1 VTTRVPKTM
10 LLRVR
15 FPWPVLALAGLL
27 TAAPLHASDLR
38 IHGLLD
44 LVAAQRGDTQELNKL
59 TRGDSPYDPYGLRLF
74 VDGNVNERVDFFGQV
89 VLRDGA
95 TPYVDGAYVLFTPF
109 LGYDTHL
116 LAGKIPWPIGTYGPR
131 TYSNKNPLIA
141 TPLMYQYH
149 TTLTWWEIPP
159 SADVLIANSGAG
171 QYSIDYFGYPM
182 GMGMPVVDDSYW
194 DVGVTAMGS
203 EGPVEYSMGITAGT
217 PGWGNTREDE
227 NSGKTLMG
235 RIGLAPTPGLRFGV
249 SGALGPYLVEGLNEQ
264 LAPGRNVNEFY
275 QRLGMVDVEFA
286 TGHLELRGEGAWNT
300 WQTPTVGDLDVTTG
314 YVEMKY
320 SLPFGAFAAGRL
332 DGMRFS
338 EIEDSTG
345 VKHPWDSNIARW
357 ELGAG
362 YRIDRNILA
371 KLVYQHTTMEGRDIK
386 PSLFAAQLSVGF

>member
-1 VTTRVPKTM
+1 M
-10 LLRVR
+10 SLRVR

-27 TAAPLHASDLR
+27 MAAPLHASDLR

-44 LVAAQRGDTQELNKL
+44 LVAAQRSDTHELNTL
-59 TRGDSPYDPYGLRLF
+59 TRGDSPYDPYGLRVF
-74 VDGNVNERVDFFGQV
+74 VDGNVSEHVDFFGQV

-149 TTLTWWEIPP
+149 TTLLWWAIPP
-159 SADVLIANSGAG
+159 SADVLIANSGSG

-182 GMGMPVVDDSYW
+182 GMGMAVVDDSWW
-194 DVGVTAMGS
+194 DVGVTAMGTA
-203 EGPVEYSMGITAGT
+203 GPVECSVGITAGT
-217 PGWGNTREDE
+217 PGWGSTVKDE
-227 NSGKTLMG
+227 NSGKAIMG
-235 RIGLAPTPGLRFGV
+235 RIGLVPTPGLRFGV
-249 SGALGPYLVEGLNEQ
+249 STALGPYLVEGLNEQ
-264 LAPGRNVNEFY
+264 LPPGQNVNGFY
-275 QRLGMVDVEFA
+275 QTLGMVDAEFA
-286 TGHLELRGEGAWNT
+286 TGYLELRAEGAWNT
-300 WQTPTVGDLDVTTG
+300 WQTPTVGDLGVTTG

-338 EIEDSTG
+338 EIEDSNG
-345 VKHPWDSNIARW
+345 VKHTWDSNIARW

-362 YRIDRNILA
+362 YRIDRNILM
-371 KLVYQHTTMEGRDIK
+371 KLVYQHTTMEGRDVK
-386 PSLFAAQLSVGF
+386 PSLFAAQGSFTF

>member
-1 VTTRVPKTM
+1 VTRRVSTM
-10 LLRVR
+10 
-15 FPWPVLALAGLL
+15 VLALAGLL
-27 TAAPLHASDLR
+27 MAAPLHASDIRL
-38 IHGLLD
+38 HGLLD
-44 LVAAQRGDTQELNKL
+44 LVAAQRGDTQDLNKL

-74 VDGNVNERVDFFGQV
+74 IDGNVNDRVDFFGQV

-109 LGYDTHL
+109 LGYDTHF

-149 TTLTWWEIPP
+149 TTLLWWEIPP
-159 SADVLIANSGAG
+159 SADVLIANSGSG

-194 DVGVTAMGS
+194 DFGVAAMGS
-203 EGPVEYSMGITAGT
+203 EGPVQYSMGITAGT
-217 PGWGNTREDE
+217 PGWGNTVQDE
-227 NSGKTLMG
+227 NSGKTIMG

-264 LAPGRNVNEFY
+264 LAPGQNVNEFY
-275 QRLGMVDVEFA
+275 QTLGMVDAEFA
-286 TGHLELRGEGAWNT
+286 TGHLELRAEGAWNT

-320 SLPFGAFAAGRL
+320 SFPFGGFAAGRL

-338 EIEDSTG
+338 EIEDSNG

-357 ELGAG
+357 EIGAG
-362 YRIDRNILA
+362 YRIDRNILT
-371 KLVYQHTTMEGRDIK
+371 KLVYQHTTLEGRDIE